1 MGTAKKQQTQLG
13 CANTAYGFVLAS
25 LPTPIPDKP
34 SGAAGGGGAGGGK
47 RVGVGESAQNKQVLQ
62 RVVYI
67 AGGPD
72 VIQEAP
78 RQGPAV
84 FWPAVPPQPWK
95 TLVGRGRRRPV
106 KKFKSL

>member
-25 LPTPIPDKP
+25 LPTPIPDSP
-34 SGAAGGGGAGGGK
+34 SGAAEEAEQEVGR

-78 RQGPAV
+78 RHGPAV
-84 FWPAVPPQPWK
+84 FWPAVPPN
-95 TLVGRGRRRPV
+95 RGRPWWGGAGEDW
-106 KKFKSL
+106 

>member
-1 MGTAKKQQTQLG
+1 MGR
-13 CANTAYGFVLAS
+13 
-25 LPTPIPDKP
+25 
-34 SGAAGGGGAGGGK
+34 

-78 RQGPAV
+78 PQGPAV
-84 FWPAVPPQPWK
+84 FWPQFPPPWK
-95 TLVGRGRRRPV
+95 TLVGRDRRRLV
-106 KKFKSL
+106 EKFKPL